1 MAVAQPD
8 TLVRPPVATAPRSG
22 TATTPEAAGQDPT
35 AVDFLSLLGSL
46 SAAPVVAATAL
57 PTLTAPPE
65 LSVKTADPAVD
76 APPAGDPAAL
86 QVAMAQW
93 LAAMQSP
100 AAVPV
105 PTPAATPP
113 ETVSAAPLQAALVPV
128 LAAATAAANLPA
140 PAAPAPAAASA
151 VAAAPAASLQD
162 SAWAGLLQPTGEG
175 LGQGA
180 GQGDPGQGEGSDAGQ
195 ARQGLLAGLGLT
207 ALAAPDAG
215 SQPPAFSTALQA
227 QSLTT
232 ASTATATPD
241 PALAPRLHETVG
253 GERWANE
260 LGSRLTVMAAKGD
273 QSGSLRL
280 SPEHLGPLEVQI
292 KVTDDQV
299 SVQFGATHADT
310 RSALQEALP
319 RLRELFAG
327 SGLQLSDAGVSR
339 ETPRQTP
346 PPVDPRTASSSA
358 SAELTTVSL
367 DLRSQPTLR
376 HLGLLDTYA

>member
-8 TLVRPPVATAPRSG
+8 TLVRPPVATAPRPG
-22 TATTPEAAGQDPT
+22 TATTPEAAGQDPAAT
-35 AVDFLSLLGSL
+35 DFLSLLGSL

-57 PTLTAPPE
+57 AASPE
-65 LSVKTADPAVD
+65 LAVKTAEPAVD
-76 APPAGDPAAL
+76 APPAGDPVAL

-113 ETVSAAPLQAALVPV
+113 DTVSAAPLQAALVPV

-140 PAAPAPAAASA
+140 PAAPA

-180 GQGDPGQGEGSDAGQ
+180 GQGDPGQGEGSDGGQ

-346 PPVDPRTASSSA
+346 PPVDLRTASSSA